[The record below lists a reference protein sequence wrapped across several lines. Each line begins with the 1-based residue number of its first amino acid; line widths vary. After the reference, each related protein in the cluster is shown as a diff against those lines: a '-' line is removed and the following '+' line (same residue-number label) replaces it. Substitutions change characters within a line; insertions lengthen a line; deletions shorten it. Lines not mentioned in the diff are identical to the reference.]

1 MAFSFKAIG
10 TSINAGNAADGYGR
24 YHAIGGWWHLSLLQ
38 PELVSH
44 RPAIS
49 MFNTINTLNLQDR
62 LKYLKIYSS
71 ENHKIMVDIEN
82 DVADIGVYLEVD
94 AERLKIVRPCE
105 LRRHHSEDSLLSVP
119 LLGD

>member
-1 MAFSFKAIG
+1 M
-10 TSINAGNAADGYGR
+10 
-24 YHAIGGWWHLSLLQ
+24 SLLQ